1 MNCEQFQ
8 AVLDDFLHRNLADD
22 SVARNHLKGCAS
34 CRELVA
40 LLREDLVFPQVPAPA
55 GLAEAVMARTSGKA
69 CASARESMPGYADG
83 ELAED
88 DADLLSGHLTGCHE
102 CRNLEATVRMLAVDL
117 PSLAEME
124 PATGFAAQ
132 VLAATS
138 EKLSLAQRFVAN
150 WQAMMHRPRIAF
162 EASYVAAITCVLVF
176 GLPFTGGGGGKTLE
190 MARMQPIQTLFA
202 ADGPLASAVHETVA
216 YAGELGVDTTNK
228 AKEKVV
234 DRAEGVTGWLRGYR
248 DGLKQRWTADNPA
261 PDQSE
266 NGSSTEETE
275 P

>member
-40 LLREDLVFPQVPAPA
+40 LLRENLVFLQVPAPA
-55 GLAEAVMARTSGKA
+55 GLAEAVIARTSGKV
-69 CASARESMPGYADG
+69 CASARESMPGYVEG

-102 CRNLEATVRMLAVDL
+102 CRDLEAAVRMLAVDL
-117 PSLAEME
+117 PSLAKME
-124 PATGFAAQ
+124 PAAGFAEQ

-138 EKLSLAQRFVAN
+138 EKLTLAQRFVAN
-150 WQAMMHRPRIAF
+150 WQQMMHRPRIAF
-162 EASYVAAITCVLVF
+162 EASYIAAITFVLVF
-176 GLPFTGGGGGKTLE
+176 GLPFTGGGDSKVLE

-216 YAGELGVDTTNK
+216 YAEELGVDTTNK

-234 DRAEGVTGWLRGYR
+234 DRVDGVTGWLRGYR
-248 DGLKQRWTADNPA
+248 DDLTQRWTN
-261 PDQSE
+261 
-266 NGSSTEETE
+266 EEIE